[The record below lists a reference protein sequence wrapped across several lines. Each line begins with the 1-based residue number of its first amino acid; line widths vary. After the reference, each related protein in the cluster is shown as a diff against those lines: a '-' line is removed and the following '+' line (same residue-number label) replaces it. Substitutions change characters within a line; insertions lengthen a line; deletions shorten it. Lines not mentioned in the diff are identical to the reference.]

1 MFSFLLKHKYMK
13 KDGEPHVK
21 LEGRDT
27 ENWKCIDFGK
37 GYSSSKHKMA
47 QLKDKTTT
55 QFK

>member
-1 MFSFLLKHKYMK
+1 MK